1 MSFAGEDEELEK
13 AGVVGDEEEEEEG
26 GRVYVCTFVFTS
38 PLQACGP

>member
-13 AGVVGDEEEEEEG
+13 AGVVGDEEEEG